1 MKSLRQPSV
10 SSSTNREGMIY
21 KRQILSPRGLF
32 AVLSVVVVIVT
43 SYFMI
48 SLPVNV
54 LQNYSAIVR
63 NYINVRNKTRVNNI
77 RGEYNIIEREFQ
89 KQWFRMLQARI
100 DWERMLIPC
109 GHVNS
114 AKNKTLIGF
123 GKINETSKG
132 TSFVEYMDIR
142 PAGQFSRIF
151 IRTRTKDGRYKEIGG
166 DFWMVSHFKLEVI
179 ITDIRI
185 PSSLETQVYRN
196 TVLVGFAR
204 IYIAF

>member
-1 MKSLRQPSV
+1 MV
-10 SSSTNREGMIY
+10 Y

-54 LQNYSAIVR
+54 LPNYSAIVR
-63 NYINVRNKTRVNNI
+63 NYINYVGNKTRVGNI
-77 RGEYNIIEREFQ
+77 KGEYNIIEREFQ

-109 GHVNS
+109 GYVNS

-142 PAGQFSRIF
+142 PAGQFSRLF

-166 DFWMVSHFKLEVI
+166 DFWMVSLFNRITANAKINKYSATSHFNPNK
-179 ITDIRI
+179 
-185 PSSLETQVYRN
+185 
-196 TVLVGFAR
+196 
-204 IYIAF
+204 IYINQNK